1 MEKEQQSIGASW
13 LNILAA
19 IWLIIAPYVLG
30 YFNATART
38 NDLWLG
44 IIVGI
49 LAVIRLVAHAAWA
62 GWLNVVA
69 GIWLIIAPFV
79 LRYPG
84 TTAVWNDVILGILVA
99 AFALWSSG
107 AAAVSQHG
115 HGHGHAGA

>member
-1 MEKEQQSIGASW
+1 MDGEKQTAGASW
-13 LNILAA
+13 LTILAA
-19 IWLIIAPYVLG
+19 IWLIIAPFVLG
-30 YFNATART
+30 YLNATART

-44 IIVGI
+44 IIVGV
-49 LAVIRLVAHAAWA
+49 LAVIRLVTHAAWA
-62 GWLNVVA
+62 GWLNVIA

-84 TTAVWNDVILGILVA
+84 TTELWNDVILGILVA

-107 AAAVSQHG
+107 TSVVST